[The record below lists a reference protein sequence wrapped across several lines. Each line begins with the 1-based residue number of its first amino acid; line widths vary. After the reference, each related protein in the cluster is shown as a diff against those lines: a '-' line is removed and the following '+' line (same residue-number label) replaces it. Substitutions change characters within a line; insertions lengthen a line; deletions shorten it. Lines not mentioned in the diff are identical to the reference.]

1 MDILFVS
8 LLVLV
13 IFLTIWAINSYKAQ
27 QVKKKKSYLFKKG
40 KAQYLDPPRPHSELY
55 KNYIRLTSSVYSK
68 QQKKI
73 ALVMSQLITEYFN
86 LNSQTPISESKNLS
100 KNLRLFLTDPDE
112 WFSLQLDIIDRSELP
127 RKKGFSKQYI
137 QIINEVEQ
145 LLSITL
151 LSEME

>member
-1 MDILFVS
+1 MDILFIS

-13 IFLTIWAINSYKAQ
+13 IFLTIWAINSYKSQ
-27 QVKKKKSYLFKKG
+27 QVDRNGYQFEKG
-40 KAQYLDPPRPHSELY
+40 KTQYLDPLRPHSELY

-73 ALVMSQLITEYFN
+73 ALVMSQLIKEYFD
-86 LNSQTPISESKNLS
+86 LKSQTPISDIKNLS

-112 WFSLQLDIIDRSELP
+112 WFSLQLNFIDRSELP
-127 RKKGFSKQYI
+127 RKEGLSKQYI
-137 QIINEVEQ
+137 QILDEVQQ

>member
-13 IFLTIWAINSYKAQ
+13 ILLTIWAINSYKAQ
-27 QVKKKKSYLFKKG
+27 QVEKKSYLFKKG
-40 KAQYLDPPRPHSELY
+40 KIQYLDPPRPHSELY

-73 ALVMSQLITEYFN
+73 ALVMSQLIMEYFN
-86 LNSQTPISESKNLS
+86 LNNQTPISESKNLS
-100 KNLRLFLTDPDE
+100 KNLKLFLTDPDE

-127 RKKGFSKQYI
+127 RKEGLSKQYI
-137 QIINEVEQ
+137 QILDEVQQ

-151 LSEME
+151 LSEKE